1 MPKNKKKGKKRP
13 KQNTVKRQLTF
24 KENMQEYAKIT
35 KLLGDRR
42 LMVVLPDGSE
52 IMAIIHG
59 RFRKRLWM
67 KIGDVILIARRGFQ
81 EDKTDVIHKYTQ
93 DEVRK
98 LINMYEIPSTFVKSV
113 DISDIKEDEN
123 LDIIFQDID
132 IDLI

>member
-52 IMAIIHG
+52 IMAIIPG